1 MKFISKKRIFIV
13 SVISLLLEFY
23 AFNFIPRN
31 VNIIA
36 TRTIFVKILD
46 YTLNFLIFF
55 LAIYLVSTL
64 IIFIVEKLKK

>member
-1 MKFISKKRIFIV
+1 MKFVSKKRVLFV
-13 SVISLLLEFY
+13 SIASLLLEFY

-46 YTLNFLIFF
+46 YALNFLIFF